1 MKKLI
6 AAFLL
11 MLSVAG
17 VCFAEQNITVL
28 KYRVKCAEAEGVVP
42 FIDGTANEDY
52 ERMANKVIT
61 DTVKKIV
68 KEVGDKGTFSYAVQ
82 LNRSSVVSILLK
94 ATNGDRECYTGLN
107 LDMTKGNNASIHE
120 FFVADDNTKQ
130 LLGSYKAYLL
140 TEQGVYIQEDTKGKF
155 NKFVPYSKM
164 LPSVRIGEAGRLF
177 QIARLSRRCEK
188 KVLIIPQH
196 SLMAIQLD
204 ANPST
209 GYHWDAIL
217 PESGKIIKVA
227 SSFILP
233 QEDKARTGSPG
244 KEIIFLYVDEAG
256 VYDVE
261 FQYKRG
267 WEKFNVDSF
276 KLTVSVRE

>member
-11 MLSVAG
+11 MFSMAG

-28 KYRVKCAEAEGVVP
+28 KYKVKCADAEGVIP
-42 FIDGTANEDY
+42 YIDGTAAEDY
-52 ERMANKVIT
+52 EKMANKVII

-68 KEVGDKGTFSYAVQ
+68 KSVGNRGTFSYAVQ
-82 LNRSSVVSILLK
+82 LNRSSVVSLLLK
-94 ATNGDRECYTGLN
+94 AQNENRECYTGLN
-107 LDMTKGNNASIHE
+107 LDLTKGNDASVRE

-130 LLGSYKAYLL
+130 LLGNYKTYILAENGIYLQDN
-140 TEQGVYIQEDTKGKF
+140 EKGKF
-155 NKFVPYSKM
+155 DRFVPYSKM

-177 QIARLSRRCEK
+177 QIARLTRHCAD
-188 KVLIIPQH
+188 KVLIIPPC

-209 GYHWDAIL
+209 GYHWEAIL
-217 PESGKIIKVA
+217 PENGKIIKVA

-233 QEDKARTGSPG
+233 PEDKIRTGTPG
-244 KEIIFLYVDEAG
+244 KEVIFLYADEAG
-256 VYDVE
+256 LYDVG

-267 WEKFNVDSF
+267 WEKFNVDDF
-276 KLTVSVRE
+276 KVTVSVRK

>member
-11 MLSVAG
+11 VFSMAG

-28 KYRVKCAEAEGVVP
+28 KFKVKCAEAEGVIP
-42 FIDGTANEDY
+42 YIDGTAVEDY
-52 ERMANKVIT
+52 EKMANKVIS

-68 KEVGDKGTFSYAVQ
+68 KSVGNRGTFSYAVQ
-82 LNRSSVVSILLK
+82 LNRSSVVSLLLK
-94 ATNGDRECYTGLN
+94 AKNGSRECYTGLN
-107 LDMTKGNNASIHE
+107 LDLTKGNNASIHE
-120 FFVADDNTKQ
+120 FFVADDNVKKI
-130 LLGSYKAYLL
+130 LGNYKAYLL
-140 TEQGVYIQEDTKGKF
+140 TEKGVYLQRDERSNFSSFI
-155 NKFVPYSKM
+155 PYSQI

-177 QIARLSRRCEK
+177 QIARLSRRCEN
-188 KVLIIPQH
+188 KVLIIPHH

-256 VYDVE
+256 LYDVE